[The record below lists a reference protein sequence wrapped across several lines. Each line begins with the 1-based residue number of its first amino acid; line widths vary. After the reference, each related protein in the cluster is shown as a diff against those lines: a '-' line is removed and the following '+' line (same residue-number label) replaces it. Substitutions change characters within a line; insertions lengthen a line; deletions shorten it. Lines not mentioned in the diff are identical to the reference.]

1 MAVHLQDEAN
11 HYQPYRNAKGEQIHF
26 VQDSWCRKLPNGD
39 PDYSDAEVF
48 FRPCGKSECLLT
60 ALRAHS

>member
-1 MAVHLQDEAN
+1 MHLQDEAN

-26 VQDSWCRKLPNGD
+26 VQDSWCRKLLNGD

-48 FRPCGKSECLLT
+48 P
-60 ALRAHS
+60 ALWEE